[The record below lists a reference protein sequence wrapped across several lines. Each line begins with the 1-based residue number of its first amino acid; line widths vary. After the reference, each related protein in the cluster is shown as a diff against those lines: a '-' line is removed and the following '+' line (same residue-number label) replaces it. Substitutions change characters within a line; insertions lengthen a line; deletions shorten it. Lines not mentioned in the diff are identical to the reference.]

1 MTEIIQ
7 NIFLLLLSQINKR
20 DMQKQ
25 KIIYIDDELINLSL
39 FHINFRDRF
48 DIIISESP
56 VKAIEIIKEQNIK
69 VIITDYKMPVMNGME
84 LINKVKDFSPD
95 AICMIMTGFPESDV
109 VTDKTKLFKFIM
121 KPFKKAE
128 VMMFLEEAF
137 NQLNSVA

>member
-1 MTEIIQ
+1 
-7 NIFLLLLSQINKR
+7 
-20 DMQKQ
+20 MQKQ

-39 FHINFRDRF
+39 FNINFRDKF
-48 DIIISESP
+48 DIVISENP
-56 VKAIEIIKEQNIK
+56 VKAIEMIREQNIK

-109 VTDKTKLFKFIM
+109 VTDKKKLFKFIM

-137 NQLNSVA
+137 NQLNIVA